1 MNRSILIMS
10 KAAAVAAFVAMAAT
24 SAHAQNAT
32 EATLGALTPPPE
44 ISNIV
49 SIDAHNVVLVES
61 QNPDVPS
68 EPKQY
73 SLYVPRHIYSGAI
86 ARLFGGSIISTESMV
101 IPESARRSNFGSQ
114 GGVSGIGN
122 GGNSNNG
129 MFNTG
134 NFNNGNSGAGYTNM
148 NQFNRALGLLDRPSR
163 QTQVGI
169 SQ

>member
-1 MNRSILIMS
+1 MNRFLLIMS
-10 KAAAVAAFVAMAAT
+10 KAAAIAAFVVLGAT
-24 SAHAQNAT
+24 NAHAQNAT
-32 EATLGALTPPPE
+32 ESTSGALTPPPE
-44 ISNIV
+44 ISNII
-49 SIDAHNVVLVES
+49 SIDAHNTILVES
-61 QNPDVPS
+61 QNPDSPS

-73 SLYVPRHIYSGAI
+73 SLHVPRHIYSGAI

-122 GGNSNNG
+122 GGNFGNTNSNNS
-129 MFNTG
+129 
-134 NFNNGNSGAGYTNM
+134 FNNGNSGAGYTNM

-163 QTQVGI
+163 QAQVGI